1 MPTQLQLRRGTRAQ
15 NDSFTGAAGELSIDT
30 DGNNIR
36 VHDGSTAGGIPQMPT
51 GTILAFGGST
61 IPDGYLLCDG
71 PAISRTTF
79 AALFAIIGTAFGAGD
94 GSSTFNEPDLR
105 DRVPLGKGTNNDTLG
120 AQNGS
125 IPASATVTTGSASA
139 VVSSTNTTVAAT
151 AKDSSTTT
159 VVASVTVPSHTHDF
173 TFASSVVNYIIKT

>member
-1 MPTQLQLRRGTRAQ
+1 MQQHAASKGNQKERGPE
-15 NDSFTGAAGELSIDT
+15 GT
-30 DGNNIR
+30 D
-36 VHDGSTAGGIPQMPT
+36 
-51 GTILAFGGST
+51 
-61 IPDGYLLCDG
+61 
-71 PAISRTTF
+71 
-79 AALFAIIGTAFGAGD
+79 
-94 GSSTFNEPDLR
+94 
-105 DRVPLGKGTNNDTLG
+105 KGTNNDTLG

-159 VVASVTVPSHTHDF
+159 VVASVTVPAHTHDF

>member
-61 IPDGYLLCDG
+61 VPDGYLLCDG
-71 PAISRTTF
+71 TAISRSTF
-79 AALFAIIGTAFGAGD
+79 AALFAILGTAFGSGD

-105 DRVPLGKGTNNDTLG
+105 DRVPLGKASNNDTLG
-120 AQNGS
+120 AQNAS
-125 IPASATVTTGSASA
+125 APASATFTTASQSAS
-139 VVSSTNTTVAAT
+139 VSATNTTVAAT

-159 VVASVTVPSHTHDF
+159 VVASISVPSHTHDLQL
-173 TFASSVVNYIIKT
+173 ASSVVNYIIKT